1 MRKFPL
7 VSLFA
12 ILLSDIMLG
21 LGLTLAPGLSLK
33 NAMLYILFVALVLE
47 FAVGHRDPLHETWPL
62 HIHWFLL
69 VTYATFTW
77 LVIVLLGIH
86 RGYDGL
92 QGFIDDP
99 DYAAFAA
106 ARQSGSDS
114 QFYAIDSTDV
124 AGTIPYLQAGG

>member
-1 MRKFPL
+1 MTHYLIANVKVTEDSWIPEYAAKVHDIASRHGGKYL
-7 VSLFA
+7 ARSANITSLEGA
-12 ILLSDIMLG
+12 
-21 LGLTLAPGLSLK
+21 APDLSL
-33 NAMLYILFVALVLE
+33 VALIE
-47 FAVGHRDPLHETWPL
+47 FPDM
-62 HIHWFLL
+62 
-69 VTYATFTW
+69 
-77 LVIVLLGIH
+77 
-86 RGYDGL
+86 DGL